1 MVFIF
6 QLVNTVYY
14 IDWFANIEESLNPS
28 DSYSVSPT
36 YTLGI
41 QIAND

>member
-14 IDWFANIEESLNPS
+14 IDCLANIEESLNPWNKAH
-28 DSYSVSPT
+28 VV
-36 YTLGI
+36 I
-41 QIAND
+41 M